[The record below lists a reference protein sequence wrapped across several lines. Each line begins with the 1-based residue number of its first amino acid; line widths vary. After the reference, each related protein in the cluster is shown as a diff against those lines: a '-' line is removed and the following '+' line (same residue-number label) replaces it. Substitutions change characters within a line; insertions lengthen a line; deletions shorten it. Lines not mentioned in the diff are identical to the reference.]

1 MKPSFLKAL
10 TCMAA
15 MAVATGSF
23 AQKGADTK
31 KTTEEIVI
39 KRKTDKDTK
48 LTIEIK
54 DGKVTINGKPAEEF
68 KDEDISINK
77 RKSITV
83 ITDGHGYGATAPR
96 SPFRGDA
103 FSWEEKDIDIAELD
117 ANRPLLGVMTEPA
130 ENGAKINEVTENS
143 AASKAGLKEGD
154 IITKINDKAIK
165 EPEDLSA
172 VIGTYKPGDKVTVT
186 YKRNSKEE
194 KATATLGKRKAMIAV
209 TAPGNGMQ
217 FRQHNFNEDAFK
229 TLEDFDFKI
238 DGNLNFDNN
247 HFPGQFYNFSN
258 KPRLGIKAQETED
271 DKGLK
276 VLSVDEESAAAKAG
290 VKEGDIITSFDGT
303 AVNNIDKLRELSGTA
318 LQKNNFKITV
328 SRDGKNQELEVK
340 IPKKLKTA
348 NL

>member
-1 MKPSFLKAL
+1 MKPSFLKTL
-10 TCMAA
+10 TCLAA
-15 MAVATGSF
+15 LAIATGSF

-39 KRKTDKDTK
+39 KRKSDKDTK

-68 KDEDISINK
+68 KDDDISINK

-83 ITDGHGYGATAPR
+83 ITDGQGFGANAPR

-103 FSWEEKDIDIAELD
+103 FNWEEKEIDLAGLD
-117 ANRPLLGVMTEPA
+117 ANRPLLGVLTEPS

-154 IITKINDKAIK
+154 VITKVNDKAIK
-165 EPEDLSA
+165 APEDLSA
-172 VIGTYKPGDKVTVT
+172 VIGTYKPDEKVTVT
-186 YKRNSKEE
+186 YKRDGKEQ
-194 KATATLGKRKAMIAV
+194 KTTATLGKRKTMITMA
-209 TAPGNGMQ
+209 APGNGMQ
-217 FRQHNFNEDAFK
+217 FKSRNFNEDAFK
-229 TLEDFDFKI
+229 QLEDFDFQIEGK
-238 DGNLNFDNN
+238 G
-247 HFPGQFYNFSN
+247 FPGEFYGFSSS

-276 VLSVDEESAAAKAG
+276 VLTVDEESAASKAG

-303 AVNNIDKLRELSGTA
+303 AVNNIDNLRELSVGA
-318 LQKNNFKITV
+318 LQKNNFKITIL
-328 SRDGKNQELEVK
+328 RDGKSQELEVK

>member
-1 MKPSFLKAL
+1 MKPSFLKTL
-10 TCMAA
+10 TCLAA
-15 MAVATGSF
+15 LAIATGSF

-39 KRKTDKDTK
+39 KRKSDKDTK

-68 KDEDISINK
+68 KDDDISINK

-83 ITDGHGYGATAPR
+83 ITDGQGFGANAPR

-103 FSWEEKDIDIAELD
+103 FNWEEKEIDLAGLD
-117 ANRPLLGVMTEPA
+117 ANRPLLGVLTEPS

-154 IITKINDKAIK
+154 VITKVNDKAIK
-165 EPEDLSA
+165 APEDLSA
-172 VIGTYKPGDKVTVT
+172 VIGTYKPDEKVTVT
-186 YKRNSKEE
+186 YKRDGKEQ
-194 KATATLGKRKAMIAV
+194 KTTATLGKRKTMITMA
-209 TAPGNGMQ
+209 APGNGMQ
-217 FRQHNFNEDAFK
+217 FKSRNFNEDAFK
-229 TLEDFDFKI
+229 QLEDFDFQIEGK
-238 DGNLNFDNN
+238 G
-247 HFPGQFYNFSN
+247 FPGEFYGFSGS

-276 VLSVDEESAAAKAG
+276 VLTVDEESAASKAG

-303 AVNNIDKLRELSGTA
+303 AVNNIDNLRELSVGA
-318 LQKNNFKITV
+318 LQKNNFKITIL
-328 SRDGKNQELEVK
+328 RDGKSQELEVK